1 MYHISSFIT
10 FARKYTFINNLHLVS
25 ENTVLKYGIFPFYFT
40 DESKTAILFLFTVIK
55 IKKMKSMF
63 MQMVIEH
70 MHNRRYAKRS
80 IELYSKWIISF
91 IRFNNNR
98 HPSEMGDKEVEV
110 FLSHLVNAKNVA
122 QATQASALNALA
134 FLHRDILE
142 RPLLDY
148 LSILKAKE
156 CDDIILM
163 NRVYKK
169 QYETRQKLVTLKRKL
184 RLIRCATLL
193 QCICCNRA
201 LILERCKH
209 S

>member
-1 MYHISSFIT
+1 
-10 FARKYTFINNLHLVS
+10 
-25 ENTVLKYGIFPFYFT
+25 
-40 DESKTAILFLFTVIK
+40 
-55 IKKMKSMF
+55 MKSMF
-63 MQMVIEH
+63 MQMVVEH
-70 MHNRRYAKRS
+70 MRNRRYAKRS

-91 IRFNNNR
+91 IRFNNNK

-122 QATQASALNALA
+122 QATQASALNELA
-134 FLHRDILE
+134 FLYRDILE

-169 QYETRQKLVTLKRKL
+169 QYGTRQKLVTLKRKL

-193 QCICCNRA
+193 QRICCNRA

-209 S
+209 SWVIQT

>member
-1 MYHISSFIT
+1 
-10 FARKYTFINNLHLVS
+10 
-25 ENTVLKYGIFPFYFT
+25 
-40 DESKTAILFLFTVIK
+40 
-55 IKKMKSMF
+55 

-70 MHNRRYAKRS
+70 MQNRRYAKRS

-91 IRFNNNR
+91 IRFNNNK

-122 QATQASALNALA
+122 QATQASALNELA
-134 FLHRDILE
+134 FLYRDILE

-148 LSILKAKE
+148 LSILKTKE

-163 NRVYKK
+163 NRAYKK
-169 QYETRQKLVTLKRKL
+169 PYETRLKSVTSKRKS
-184 RLIRCATLL
+184 RLIHCAILL
-193 QCICCNRA
+193 QRIYCKQGQ
-201 LILERCKH
+201 ILEQCKP

>member
-1 MYHISSFIT
+1 
-10 FARKYTFINNLHLVS
+10 
-25 ENTVLKYGIFPFYFT
+25 
-40 DESKTAILFLFTVIK
+40 
-55 IKKMKSMF
+55 MKSMF

-70 MHNRRYAKRS
+70 MQNRRYAKRS
-80 IELYSKWIISF
+80 IELYSQWIISF
-91 IRFNNNR
+91 IRFNNNK

-122 QATQASALNALA
+122 PATQASALNALA
-134 FLHRDILE
+134 FLQRDILE
-142 RPLLDY
+142 RPLLDC
-148 LSILKAKE
+148 LSTLKAKK

-163 NRVYKK
+163 NRVYKR

-184 RLIRCATLL
+184 RLIRYATLL
-193 QCICCNRA
+193 QRICCNRA